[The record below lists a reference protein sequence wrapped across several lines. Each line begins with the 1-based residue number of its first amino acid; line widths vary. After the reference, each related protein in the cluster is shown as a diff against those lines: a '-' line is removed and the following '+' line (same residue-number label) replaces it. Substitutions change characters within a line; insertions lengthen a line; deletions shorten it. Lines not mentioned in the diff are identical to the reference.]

1 MAAHII
7 TKMLLKEVY
16 VSELKRQNVRSAI
29 EHFENHLTTGK
40 FPPQLLGLLKIP
52 KIQIS
57 TIFNNRGE
65 RQAGTVWLDHAV
77 NEFCA
82 SVLKHYI
89 QQKKAELEV
98 FVKEQSK
105 EVLNV
110 KLTELTDATLAVLDY
125 DKTESTPIYLDAEK
139 LELSS
144 IDYPMCEKAL
154 TLARQE
160 RMEENAV
167 KKLKLQHK
175 VDSDVTMTDTSPSDI
190 AKTILYE
197 VEKALKKAL
206 SKNLK
211 QSTGTSMI
219 LSRETLVTPHDGK
232 IPQGSQTEISKSQGE
247 KGLSRKR
254 KRELEEE
261 ASAKVTKLLDIA
273 HRTSFNLKCFSS
285 YPEAFFTSLDYV
297 NPKFSILTGTT
308 QFVDSLRAQRN
319 CVFIVPYVILP
330 PWFMQMM
337 SLNRNFILHA
347 QMNPKFVGDSITE
360 LCRSIR
366 IGLLFRDK
374 SDNPYNI
381 PRFHAKS
388 LNGNL
393 H

>member
-1 MAAHII
+1 MVAHII

-77 NEFCA
+77 IEFCA

-144 IDYPMCEKAL
+144 IGYPMCEKAL

-190 AKTILYE
+190 AKTILY
-197 VEKALKKAL
+197 
-206 SKNLK
+206 
-211 QSTGTSMI
+211 
-219 LSRETLVTPHDGK
+219 
-232 IPQGSQTEISKSQGE
+232 
-247 KGLSRKR
+247 
-254 KRELEEE
+254 
-261 ASAKVTKLLDIA
+261 
-273 HRTSFNLKCFSS
+273 
-285 YPEAFFTSLDYV
+285 
-297 NPKFSILTGTT
+297 
-308 QFVDSLRAQRN
+308 
-319 CVFIVPYVILP
+319 
-330 PWFMQMM
+330 
-337 SLNRNFILHA
+337 
-347 QMNPKFVGDSITE
+347 
-360 LCRSIR
+360 
-366 IGLLFRDK
+366 
-374 SDNPYNI
+374 
-381 PRFHAKS
+381 
-388 LNGNL
+388 
-393 H
+393 